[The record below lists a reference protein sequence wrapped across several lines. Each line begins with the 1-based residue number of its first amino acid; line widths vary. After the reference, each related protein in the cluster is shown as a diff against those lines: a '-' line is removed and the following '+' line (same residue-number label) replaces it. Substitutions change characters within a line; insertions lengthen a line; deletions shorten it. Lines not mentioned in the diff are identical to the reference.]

1 MPSRAHAFVLGYLK
15 LHGVPY
21 RAILLRFLAS
31 SHIYQHPGGEDFKD
45 FRARFPVNFHLET
58 DDSSLPCGKSCKLPD
73 ELMPTNHINYE
84 NRVMDVQ
91 DDLPKY
97 TAFGPPFV
105 EGERLNND
113 GSKYEG

>member
-1 MPSRAHAFVLGYLK
+1 MCVFIV
-15 LHGVPY
+15 
-21 RAILLRFLAS
+21 LRFWAP

-45 FRARFPVNFHLET
+45 FRALFPVNFHIET

-84 NRVMDVQ
+84 NRVMDVH
-91 DDLPKY
+91 DALPKY

>member
-1 MPSRAHAFVLGYLK
+1 
-15 LHGVPY
+15 
-21 RAILLRFLAS
+21 
-31 SHIYQHPGGEDFKD
+31 
-45 FRARFPVNFHLET
+45 
-58 DDSSLPCGKSCKLPD
+58 
-73 ELMPTNHINYE
+73 MPTNHINYE

-113 GSKYEG
+113 EG